1 MLQKLTHRLPWRK
14 QPASPSLPMM
24 ARVKA
29 GGVSGADADNLRLL
43 PGAGGGWNRTEY
55 GEYYATSTP
64 VYSAIRIR
72 AEALTRPPVV
82 VYRRAGSESGGLRL
96 PVGPEHPAQ
105 QLLERVNRWYT
116 RADLWR
122 ATEIYLNLWGSA
134 YWMLDRDANGNREI
148 WPLRPDRVS
157 IVPDKS
163 EFIRGFVYHG
173 RNRTVALTPD
183 EVVWFRYFNPLE
195 EYAGLSPVAPARL
208 AVDMG
213 KDGLRFN
220 RNFLRNSAQPD
231 FVMLTNEQMNDSEI
245 EDFYRRWEAR
255 FRGPAQAH
263 RPAIAS
269 FVRDIKTLGL
279 SHREMDFI
287 QGLRWSLEEVS
298 RAYGVPRPLLSD
310 LERATFSNVNAA
322 ERFFWRNTMVPEM
335 TFLAE
340 QVTRKLF
347 PMLGYDGL
355 EMEFDLKS
363 IEALAEDENARTTRE
378 SQLLDRGVLT
388 INEVRQARN
397 LPNVPWGNTWTKPQA

>member
-134 YWMLDRDANGNREI
+134 YWMLDRDADGNREI

-173 RNRTVALTPD
+173 RSRMLALTPD

-231 FVMLTNEQMNDSEI
+231 FVMLGCVDILVMMLVCQMLSCQQNSGTGFSISCVAAPACMSLRKKIASDLSRPFCGLTAPAPNGGCFRPNTGIGTVSINDSPVGLTKASGNRCRAHPCAAGAPPKTG
-245 EDFYRRWEAR
+245 DRLAR
-255 FRGPAQAH
+255 PWAAAGAGSA
-263 RPAIAS
+263 
-269 FVRDIKTLGL
+269 
-279 SHREMDFI
+279 
-287 QGLRWSLEEVS
+287 
-298 RAYGVPRPLLSD
+298 PRS
-310 LERATFSNVNAA
+310 T
-322 ERFFWRNTMVPEM
+322 
-335 TFLAE
+335 
-340 QVTRKLF
+340 
-347 PMLGYDGL
+347 
-355 EMEFDLKS
+355 
-363 IEALAEDENARTTRE
+363 
-378 SQLLDRGVLT
+378 
-388 INEVRQARN
+388 
-397 LPNVPWGNTWTKPQA
+397 